1 MAWRDVV
8 FQYDG
13 TLEGF
18 LCCVFD
24 SYVNKEFPI
33 AFSGDEECWSLYEVR
48 CVITDKAH
56 AQRVYQSIL
65 RRSKAAADIVRRC
78 FLTCLP
84 EKESRLYALIRK
96 LYDQGAGFLR
106 NTADPVYY
114 PVHRALRH
122 MGGELEKL
130 RGFVRFSDYGG
141 VLGAEIEPKN
151 RVLPLLRRHFCD
163 RYANERFFLYDRT
176 HRELLVYAAGHSRL
190 LAVDS
195 LELALPGEEEVQ
207 FRRLW
212 KRFYETVA
220 IRERENPRCQNTFL
234 PKRYRGTMTEFLPDD
249 YEARRQG
256 LNPPAASA
264 AFPAPGAPAG
274 RSVPAT
280 PPRSA
285 PSAPASN
292 P

>member
-13 TLEGF
+13 TFEGF
-18 LCCVFD
+18 LCCVFE
-24 SYVNKEFPI
+24 SYVHKEFPI

-48 CVITDKAH
+48 YVVTVREH

-65 RRSKAAADIVRRC
+65 RRSKAAADVVRRG

-84 EKESRLYALIRK
+84 EKESHLYAVIRK
-96 LYDQGAGFLR
+96 LYDEGPAFLR

-114 PVHRALRH
+114 PVAKALRH

-130 RGFVRFSDYGG
+130 RGFVRFSDYSG

-163 RYANERFFLYDRT
+163 RYANEAFFIYDRT
-176 HRELLVYAAGHSRL
+176 HRELLVYAKNHSRIL
-190 LAVDS
+190 PMDS
-195 LELALPGEEEVQ
+195 LQLALPGDEEVA

-212 KRFYETVA
+212 KRFYETIA
-220 IRERENPRCQNTFL
+220 IKERYNPRCQNTFM

-249 YEARRQG
+249 YEARQKDV
-256 LNPPAASA
+256 NPPAPSG
-264 AFPAPGAPAG
+264 AFPAPDAPAG
-274 RSVPAT
+274 ISAPAT
-280 PPRSA
+280 RPRSG
-285 PSAPASN
+285 PSAPGST